1 MALKVVWSEEA
12 IQNRKDLF
20 EYWNQRNKSRVF
32 SQKLFNLFEDNLAK
46 LSRNPIVGRP
56 TSIDNVRAIRVNNYR
71 LVYTFDK
78 ERLTLLTIQ
87 DLRQEELKP

>member
-71 LVYTFDK
+71 LVCTFDK

-87 DLRQEELKP
+87 DLRQEEL

>member
-71 LVYTFDK
+71 LFYTFDK

>member
-71 LVYTFDK
+71 LVYAFDK